1 MISTVF
7 GKAAEI
13 IANPVRKL
21 QMPFETNPWG
31 ICNDCKIPLGNC
43 QGFVSNDICAN
54 FLQKKPLKKGICH
67 VNSLEE
73 NR

>member
-1 MISTVF
+1 MSTSYPL

-43 QGFVSNDICAN
+43 QGFVSKDICAN
-54 FLQKKPLKKGICH
+54 FLQKKPLKFRI
-67 VNSLEE
+67 LEKYD
-73 NR
+73 